1 MTIDKSPE
9 IKIDNNEL
17 NLESEYKEDTQE
29 NSLIT
34 NKNRK
39 KSKHQ
44 KGKQQDNDV
53 KTTNEKLKK
62 IGW

>member
-62 IGW
+62 FGW